1 MCIILLYRN
10 GCFNV
15 FYREKEGCYRKL
27 NKFQSEGLS
36 LYITSGVNPACSPND
51 QTTDF

>member
-27 NKFQSEGLS
+27 DKFQSEGL
-36 LYITSGVNPACSPND
+36 LLNIKSGVNPTCSQND
-51 QTTDF
+51 QATDF